1 MKNLAVIFA
10 GGVGTRM
17 NTNDLP
23 KQFLM
28 VHGKPII
35 VHTIEIFQNHPEID
49 GIICVCVESWIDY
62 MEELKYRYRLD
73 KIAKVVP
80 GGETGQLSIFNGLKA
95 CAEIYGLS
103 DNIVLIHDGVRPLIS
118 AETISAN
125 IASVKEFGTAITS
138 VPAQETVIVVDDDEQ
153 VEEIVDRSH
162 ARLAR
167 APQSFY
173 LKEILEAQEKAISQG
188 LTNMTDSCTLMK
200 HFGKKLVT
208 IPGERNNIKIT
219 TPEDFYT
226 FRALSDAKENLQ
238 LELSGK

>member
-1 MKNLAVIFA
+1 MNIAVIFA

-17 NTNDLP
+17 KTNDLP

-49 GIICVCVESWIDY
+49 GIVCVCVENWIDY
-62 MEELKYRYRLD
+62 MEDLKYRYRLD
-73 KIAKVVP
+73 KICKIVP
-80 GGETGQLSIFNGLKA
+80 GGETGQMSIYNGLKTA
-95 CAEIYGLS
+95 AAEYGLG

-125 IASVKEFGTAITS
+125 IESVKKFGSSITS
-138 VPAQETVIVVDDDEQ
+138 VPAQETIIVVDENEQ
-153 VEEIVDRSH
+153 VCEIVDRSR
-162 ARLAR
+162 ARLGR
-167 APQSFY
+167 APQSFF
-173 LKEILEAQEKAISQG
+173 LKDIIEAQEKAIAEG
-188 LTNMTDSCTLMK
+188 NTNMTDSCTLMK
-200 HFGKKLVT
+200 YYGKQLYT
-208 IPGERNNIKIT
+208 IPGEKNNIKIT

-238 LELSGK
+238 LDLSGK

>member
-1 MKNLAVIFA
+1 MKTT
-10 GGVGTRM
+10 GK
-17 NTNDLP
+17 P

-49 GIICVCVESWIDY
+49 GIICVCVSDWIDY

-73 KIAKVVP
+73 KIGKIVP
-80 GGETGQLSIFNGLKA
+80 GGETGQLSIYNGLKA
-95 CAEIYGLS
+95 AAECYGLQ

-125 IASVKEFGTAITS
+125 IDSVKQYGSAITS
-138 VPAQETVIVVDDDEQ
+138 VPAQETVIVVDDNEQ
-153 VEEIVDRSH
+153 VQEIVDRSH

-173 LKEILEAQEKAISQG
+173 LKEILEAQETAIAQG

-200 HFGKKLVT
+200 HFNKKLVT
-208 IPGERNNIKIT
+208 IPGEKNNIKIT

-226 FRALSDAKENLQ
+226 FRALYDAKENEQ
-238 LELSGK
+238 LE